1 MKKSD
6 LKIKTALIKDLSQK
20 SNIDFKPKMKTVIRL
35 SNDSLSKSI
44 RNKKDAQTFIN
55 ELKSTLKNNS

>member
-6 LKIKTALIKDLSQK
+6 LKIKTASIKELAQK
-20 SNIDFKPKMKTVIRL
+20 SNLNLKPKMKTGIRL

-55 ELKSTLKNNS
+55 ELKTTLKNNS